1 MVRIRVRGGVRG
13 ERVRVDKRGCGGR
26 VSCRSER
33 KERGGRVND
42 REEKRR
48 RKRGGGGGNKKEK
61 GKKVKEVIF
70 SERGMYK

>member
-33 KERGGRVND
+33 KERGGR
-42 REEKRR
+42 
-48 RKRGGGGGNKKEK
+48 GN
-61 GKKVKEVIF
+61 VKEVK
-70 SERGMYK
+70 EEGKGGK